1 MLLTFKVQK
10 ILNVIDVDINMTMT
24 VQHFRLTDSQVQNVE
39 PAKVNRDVALR
50 AL

>member
-1 MLLTFKVQK
+1 
-10 ILNVIDVDINMTMT
+10 

-50 AL
+50 ALWSNSLFSRVVFS